1 MSEEK
6 EQYQA
11 AKEIKKMTGWQKLSI
26 VQARTPISKN
36 INEVFEAVK
45 PILADVGAVILQEDT
60 SKKVDGQ
67 ICKTS
72 TAQFID
78 TDTGD
83 KVVSVSSDS
92 WEKALAGLL
101 FVSKGVT
108 KPVMKTAQYTEGQAA
123 LNQLREKCAAAG
135 IDVDDFCRTIF
146 QVAAKDMPLNAV
158 ITAVNRFGEAVEQYR
173 KMKAAVQ

>member
-6 EQYQA
+6 EQYQP
-11 AKEIKKMTGWQKLSI
+11 KEIKKMTGWQKLSI
-26 VQARTPISKN
+26 VQSKTPISKN
-36 INEVFEAVK
+36 INEVFGAVK

-101 FVSKGVT
+101 FVSKGAT
-108 KPVMKTAQYTEGQAA
+108 KQAMKAAQYTEGQIA
-123 LNQLREKCAAAG
+123 LNQLREKCAAVG

-146 QVAAKDMPLNAV
+146 QVAAKDMALNAV
-158 ITAVNRFGEAVEQYR
+158 IMAVNRFNEAVEQYR
-173 KMKAAVQ
+173 KMKAKA

>member
-6 EQYQA
+6 EQYQP
-11 AKEIKKMTGWQKLSI
+11 KEIKKMTGWQKLSI
-26 VQARTPISKN
+26 VQSKTPISKN

-101 FVSKGVT
+101 FVSKGAM
-108 KPVMKTAQYTEGQAA
+108 KPVMKAAQYTEGQIA
-123 LNQLREKCAAAG
+123 LNQLREKCAAVG
-135 IDVDDFCRTIF
+135 IDVNDFCRTIF
-146 QVAAKDMPLNAV
+146 QMTAKDITLNAV
-158 ITAVNRFGEAVEQYR
+158 IQTVNRFGEAVEQYR
-173 KMKAAVQ
+173 KMKAKA

>member
-6 EQYQA
+6 EQYQP
-11 AKEIKKMTGWQKLSI
+11 KEIKKMTGWQKLSI
-26 VQARTPISKN
+26 VQSKTPISKN

-83 KVVSVSSDS
+83 KVVAVSSDS

-101 FVSKGVT
+101 FVSKGAT
-108 KPVMKTAQYTEGQAA
+108 KQAMKAAQYTEGQIA
-123 LNQLREKCAAAG
+123 LNQLREKCAAVG
-135 IDVDDFCRTIF
+135 IDVDDFCQTIF
-146 QVAAKDMPLNAV
+146 QAAAKDMTLNAV
-158 ITAVNRFGEAVEQYR
+158 IMAVNRFGEAVEQYR
-173 KMKAAVQ
+173 KMKAKA

>member
-6 EQYQA
+6 EQYQP
-11 AKEIKKMTGWQKLSI
+11 KEIKKMTGWQKLSI
-26 VQARTPISKN
+26 VQSKTPISKN

-101 FVSKGVT
+101 FVSKGTT
-108 KPVMKTAQYTEGQAA
+108 KQAMKAAQYTEGQIA
-123 LNQLREKCAAAG
+123 LNQLREKCAAVG
-135 IDVDDFCRTIF
+135 IDIDDFCRTIF
-146 QVAAKDMPLNAV
+146 QAAAKDMALNAV
-158 ITAVNRFGEAVEQYR
+158 IMAVNRFGEAVEQYR
-173 KMKAAVQ
+173 KMKAKA